1 MSGAE
6 HTREALET
14 GPPRITRHDLARFVK
29 EGGRRRAEA
38 IAGLLRSIGRGLARL
53 AGVPA
58 RPITGAIGATG
69 LAERN
74 GLALLRRR
82 EFRSVRAELGCY
94 SERELTADLR
104 LSPSEV
110 PALAAEAADE
120 YVAASGRRGAA
131 WRSRGHEAGIT
142 HASG

>member
-1 MSGAE
+1 MRSGHPDGIAAGLAALS
-6 HTREALET
+6 HRDRARILGEA
-14 GPPRITRHDLARFVK
+14 
-29 EGGRRRAEA
+29 RRMRAEA
-38 IAGLLRSIGRGLARL
+38 IAGLLRAAGRGLARL

-58 RPITGAIGATG
+58 RPIVSAVGAMG
-69 LAERN
+69 LPERI
-74 GLALLRRR
+74 GLALLWRR
-82 EFRSVRAELGCY
+82 EFRRVRAELDRY

-110 PALAAEAADE
+110 PAIAAEAADE